1 MNIIK
6 GMDRIALVLAICFSI
21 VGFIGGADDAS
32 ERYRTINP
40 EYERW
45 AANPFLQVDEPPPMY
60 IKEAPLWK
68 ILAFGFGSGGL
79 SFVLVFYGIRGIV
92 RGTIRLSKWIF
103 EGFKS

>member
-1 MNIIK
+1 MNLIK
-6 GMDRIALVLAICFSI
+6 GMDRIALAICFFI

-32 ERYRTINP
+32 EKYRIINP

-45 AANPFLQVDEPPPMY
+45 AANPFLQEDKPSPIY

-68 ILAFGFGSGGL
+68 ILAFGFGSAGL

-103 EGFKS
+103 EGFKG